1 MNPQVQKYLDD
12 KLKCLAPLY
21 ADFVWTHQ
29 VPAMEAGEAC
39 APNLGAVVADTE
51 KAILTGQAVISML
64 FVPAVK
70 RVSLEY
76 LTQRLQP
83 DPWVVCVGL
92 MEIESQPSIQL
103 VHAQETIWL
112 EWSGEELTKFQV
124 FQYEIAKQNPGNG
137 QIVLKA
143 RESGGEMIPDVRQF
157 QAGKVIES
165 AYQLMTRMLKACPCY
180 ENAFFKFKNVQF
192 QSQ

>member
-29 VPAMEAGEAC
+29 IPAMAVGEAC

-51 KAILTGQAVISML
+51 IAILTGQAIISML

-76 LTQRLQP
+76 LIQRLQP
-83 DPWVVCVGL
+83 DPWVVCAGL

-124 FQYEIAKQNPGNG
+124 WQYEIAKTNPHNAM
-137 QIVLKA
+137 IVEKA
-143 RESGGEMIPDVRQF
+143 RASGGEMIPDVRQF